1 MTTAN
6 DLIIGGLGK
15 AQILGAG
22 RNATDEELLDGL
34 VLMNDT
40 FSELEESI
48 LSLGFQPVANGDD
61 EVRIP
66 RGAVGFAKGFL
77 AMKMVNEYRVP
88 MPLGLPNEV
97 ETSMNNVMIAN
108 RQPIA
113 TSYPSTLPIG
123 SGNDGDVIRDDKFN
137 SGGDKVNY

>member
-1 MTTAN
+1 MATGN
-6 DLIIGGLGK
+6 DIVIGALKK

-22 RNATDEELLDGL
+22 RNATDEELIDGIE
-34 VLMNDT
+34 LMNDT
-40 FSELEESI
+40 FSELEESV
-48 LSLGFQPVANGDD
+48 LSLGFQPVADGDD

-66 RGAVGFAKGFL
+66 RGAVGFAKSFL

-97 ETSMNNVMIAN
+97 NTSMNNVMIAN
-108 RQPIA
+108 RQDMK

-123 SGNDGDVIRDDKFN
+123 SGNDGDVIRDDKFYD
-137 SGGDKVNY
+137 SGDKVNF